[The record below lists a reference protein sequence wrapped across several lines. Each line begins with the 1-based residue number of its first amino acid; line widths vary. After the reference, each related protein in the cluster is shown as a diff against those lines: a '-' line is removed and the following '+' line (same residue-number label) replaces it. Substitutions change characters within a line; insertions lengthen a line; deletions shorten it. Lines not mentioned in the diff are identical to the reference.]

1 VGGEPWARVLA
12 LDGRGGAET
21 VAAADMGRLRE
32 GARPFCVH
40 LDPDAAPEQA
50 HRCLAAQACLT
61 PADADALMAEVRRS
75 WVARAGSDGATLMGT
90 LEGLPGDQVTGP
102 VRWVLTRD
110 LLILLADPH
119 LPALADAEAALR
131 EGRGPP
137 TLADLFVA
145 LIGYSANRAS
155 LEALEVDRRVA
166 DLEYRA
172 TAAPESLPLD
182 ELRAA
187 QRDATR
193 LRRRLTRHRE
203 MIRRLRALGPAWL
216 MDPPAR
222 QWETLAR
229 EADETIEMADGAVER
244 IHNADDDIQNRLS
257 AMLNDRLYA
266 LTLVSWVVLPL
277 SFVTGLLGVNVGGIP
292 LNGRPWGFAILCAVL
307 AAMGG
312 AQYAIVRRLHWLPRQ
327 RRGAGPGA

>member
-1 VGGEPWARVLA
+1 MGGEPWARVLA
-12 LDGRGGAET
+12 LDGRGGADL
-21 VAAADMGRLRE
+21 VGAAEVGRLRQE
-32 GARPFCVH
+32 GRPLCVH
-40 LDPDAAPEQA
+40 LDPDTTPEP
-50 HRCLAAQACLT
+50 ACRWLTSEADLT
-61 PADADALMAEVRRS
+61 PADGEALMAEVRRS
-75 WVARAGSDGATLMGT
+75 WVARAGSDGATLMGA

-110 LLILLADPH
+110 LLMLLADRR

-137 TLADLFVA
+137 TLAELFVA
-145 LIGYSANRAS
+145 LLGYSANRAS

-172 TAAPESLPLD
+172 TAAPASLPLD

-203 MIRRLRALGPAWL
+203 VIRRLRALGPAWL
-216 MDPPAR
+216 MESPAR

-229 EADETIEMADGAVER
+229 EADETIELADGAVER

-257 AMLNDRLYA
+257 ALLNDRLYA

-327 RRGAGPGA
+327 RRGSGPAA